1 MRKRRMARHFRAR
14 TRSALC
20 LSLGLRPA
28 KLANSLRIHLASR
41 SPRGFPRAFPGAA
54 EEGREGP

>member
-1 MRKRRMARHFRAR
+1 LRKRRMARHLRAR

-28 KLANSLRIHLASR
+28 KPANSLRTHLASR
-41 SPRGFPRAFPGAA
+41 SLRAFPGAA
-54 EEGREGP
+54 GEGREGP